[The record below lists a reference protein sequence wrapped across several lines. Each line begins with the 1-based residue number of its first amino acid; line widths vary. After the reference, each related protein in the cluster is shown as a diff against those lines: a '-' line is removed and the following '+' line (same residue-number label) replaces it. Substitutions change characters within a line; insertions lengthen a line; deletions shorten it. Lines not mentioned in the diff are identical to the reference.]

1 MADRQDSDP
10 NDGSRSGNSSRRLRA
25 RRRRLSEIN
34 NMRGWPDGSNLESH
48 EHLNSRGRQRPSDEL
63 PGDTAQPASWRR
75 SSRLS
80 LLDNLPD
87 IPDHQNLSYG
97 APYVG
102 MYRPLRGTGTFRPLE
117 STATADN
124 EFRRLPWAPIPS
136 AHDDNPQNRPR
147 PADYSDQRRS
157 LWTALQH
164 QVDESQRRVE
174 ESRRHL
180 ESPLRTAD
188 SNFDEPSRAL
198 LTALRRQVEESQQRV
213 DESRRRLE
221 HTRDHPLAPI
231 QHHNEMRA
239 LTQQGM
245 LSHFSRTFGDAIR
258 ARQSLQDDD
267 SPSSDSGPPTR
278 QPSQAPD
285 TDAHR
290 QKRRKV
296 LTDEGDKSRAPLRRG
311 RRGQVEPGELHME
324 MVSCDGGMFSDES
337 MYSAANILK
346 NDSSVYCTKG
356 SRCNIVLQH
365 SGSGPF
371 ALQELVIKGPRS
383 VNYSHPVREGMIFVA
398 GDNDDDLKRTTQ
410 YQIEYDAPLRS
421 LGRDE
426 DERGHLRR
434 TIATTQRDEGGTTS
448 TRIRRAPHYRAN
460 ESGYRTPQM
469 PTEFDAPRNDI
480 VATTQCSDDNVFLGS
495 DPRSRFRRLPTYVGQ
510 PIETSEIRPSAFGVR
525 LEELD
530 EPGAGLALIEDEPTP
545 TFSRLL
551 QNEQNA
557 RAAARAGASASQQND
572 RTQDGTTQRTRM
584 LQRELAG
591 FRGQDDD
598 ANDPE
603 ARTSSSHRA
612 GRDGEMLQA
621 ELRTLREVLNLESDG
636 TSDELSSPA
645 GELLVPH
652 ARFLMD
658 GRKSTCT
665 IRFDPPV
672 SGRFILLKLWNSHTE
687 PSCNIDIQSITAK
700 GFAGPRFFPAIQLR

>member
-1 MADRQDSDP
+1 
-10 NDGSRSGNSSRRLRA
+10 
-25 RRRRLSEIN
+25 
-34 NMRGWPDGSNLESH
+34 MRTGWPSGPNLESH
-48 EHLNSRGRQRPSDEL
+48 ERLNSRGRQPPGDEL
-63 PGDTAQPASWRR
+63 PGDAAQPASWRR
-75 SSRLS
+75 SSRFS
-80 LLDNLPD
+80 LLDNLHD
-87 IPDHQNLSYG
+87 IPDHQNPSYG
-97 APYVG
+97 TPYAG
-102 MYRPLRGTGTFRPLE
+102 MYRTLRGTDTSQPLD
-117 STATADN
+117 STAAAN
-124 EFRRLPWAPIPS
+124 RRFLRLQWAPTPS
-136 AHDDNPQNRPR
+136 AHDDDPPNRPR

-188 SNFDEPSRAL
+188 SNFDEPSRDL

-221 HTRDHPLAPI
+221 HTRTHPLAPA
-231 QHHNEMRA
+231 QHQNEMRA

-245 LSHFSRTFGDAIR
+245 LSQFSRAFGDAVR
-258 ARQSLQDDD
+258 ERQTLQDDD
-267 SPSSDSGPPTR
+267 SSSSDAGPPTR
-278 QPSQAPD
+278 QPSQTRD
-285 TDAHR
+285 IDAHR

-296 LTDEGDKSRAPLRRG
+296 LADEGDKTRAPLRCG
-311 RRGQVEPGELHME
+311 RRGQVEPGELRME

-365 SGSGPF
+365 RGSGPF
-371 ALQELVIKGPRS
+371 SLQELVIKGPRS

-410 YQIEYDAPLRS
+410 YQIEYDAALRS

-434 TIATTQRDEGGTTS
+434 TIATTQREEGGTTS
-448 TRIRRAPHYRAN
+448 TRIRRAPNYRAN
-460 ESGYRTPQM
+460 ESGYRTPKM

-480 VATTQCSDDNVFLGS
+480 VATMQCSDDNVFLGS

-510 PIETSEIRPSAFGVR
+510 PIDTSEIRPGAFGVR
-525 LEELD
+525 LEDLD
-530 EPGAGLALIEDEPTP
+530 EPGAGLALIEDDPTP

-551 QNEQNA
+551 QNEQNR
-557 RAAARAGASASQQND
+557 RAAARAGVSASQQND

-584 LQRELAG
+584 LQRELPG

-603 ARTSSSHRA
+603 TRTSSNHRA
-612 GRDGEMLQA
+612 GRDSVLQA
-621 ELRTLREVLNLESDG
+621 ELRTLREVLNLDSDG
-636 TSDELSSPA
+636 ASDELSSPA

-700 GFAGPRFFPAIQLR
+700 GFAGPRFFPSIQLR

>member
-1 MADRQDSDP
+1 MADRQDSDT
-10 NDGSRSGNSSRRLRA
+10 NDGSRSVNSSRRLRA

-34 NMRGWPDGSNLESH
+34 NMRGWPSGSNLELH
-48 EHLNSRGRQRPSDEL
+48 ERLNSRGRQPPGGEL
-63 PGDTAQPASWRR
+63 PGDAAQSASWRR
-75 SSRLS
+75 SSRFS

-102 MYRPLRGTGTFRPLE
+102 MYRTLRGTSSSQPLE
-117 STATADN
+117 STATAVN
-124 EFRRLPWAPIPS
+124 EFRRLPWAPTLS
-136 AHDDNPQNRPR
+136 AHHDDPQNRPR
-147 PADYSDQRRS
+147 PADYGDQRRS

-221 HTRDHPLAPI
+221 HTRNHPLAPA

-245 LSHFSRTFGDAIR
+245 LSHFSRAFGDAVR
-258 ARQSLQDDD
+258 ERQSLQDDD
-267 SPSSDSGPPTR
+267 STPSDSGPPTR
-278 QPSQAPD
+278 QPSQTPD
-285 TDAHR
+285 MDSHR

-296 LTDEGDKSRAPLRRG
+296 LADEGDNSHAPMRCG
-311 RRGQVEPGELHME
+311 RRGQVEPGELRME

-337 MYSAANILK
+337 MYSATNILK

-365 SGSGPF
+365 RGSCPF
-371 ALQELVIKGPRS
+371 SLQELIIKGPS
-383 VNYSHPVREGMIFVA
+383 VREGMIFVA

-448 TRIRRAPHYRAN
+448 TRIRRAPHYQSN
-460 ESGYRTPQM
+460 ESGYRTPKM

-480 VATTQCSDDNVFLGS
+480 VATTECSDDNVFLGS

-510 PIETSEIRPSAFGVR
+510 QIDRSEIRPSAFGVR
-525 LEELD
+525 LEDLD

-557 RAAARAGASASQQND
+557 RAAARAGVSASQQND
-572 RTQDGTTQRTRM
+572 RTQDGTTQRTRV
-584 LQRELAG
+584 LQRELPGSRA
-591 FRGQDDD
+591 DDD
-598 ANDPE
+598 ANDAE
-603 ARTSSSHRA
+603 ARTSSNHRA
-612 GRDGEMLQA
+612 GRDSVLQA
-621 ELRTLREVLNLESDG
+621 ELRTLREVLNLDSDG
-636 TSDELSSPA
+636 ASDELSSPA

-700 GFAGPRFFPAIQLR
+700 GFAGPRFFPSIQLR